1 MLALYELY
9 REEGAAFVPRYL
21 DLLAAGG
28 SEAPAVLLQRLG
40 VDVTDAAFW
49 EHGLMVM
56 RRLVAEATA
65 LADAAV

>member
-1 MLALYELY
+1 
-9 REEGAAFVPRYL
+9 VPRYL

-49 EHGLMVM
+49 EHGLAVM